1 MCEEKVKSSFREPGS
16 LGFTYE
22 NTGCKG
28 SSPLA
33 SALEAGALNR

>member
-1 MCEEKVKSSFREPGS
+1 MSEEKVKWSFREPS

-28 SSPLA
+28 SAPA
-33 SALEAGALNR
+33 PALEAGMLNR